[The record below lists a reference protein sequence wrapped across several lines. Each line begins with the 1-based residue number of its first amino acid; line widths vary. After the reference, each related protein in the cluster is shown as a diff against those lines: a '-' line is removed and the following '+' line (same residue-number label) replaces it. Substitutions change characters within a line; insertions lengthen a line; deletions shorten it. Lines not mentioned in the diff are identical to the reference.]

1 MQCQSQDNQRLRSNM
16 TPEGLNGSLNNSQMC
31 RLNPTTN
38 KPSYSNAN
46 ILQTNR
52 NTVQL
57 NIPSRLTLNNQ
68 DSNVPTYYNASTSN
82 CNLNAL
88 SQKVT
93 TLDEIIST
101 LIDRI
106 TNNSYLDTCL
116 YPIIIYLF
124 QH

>member
-116 YPIIIYLF
+116 YPIIIYWF